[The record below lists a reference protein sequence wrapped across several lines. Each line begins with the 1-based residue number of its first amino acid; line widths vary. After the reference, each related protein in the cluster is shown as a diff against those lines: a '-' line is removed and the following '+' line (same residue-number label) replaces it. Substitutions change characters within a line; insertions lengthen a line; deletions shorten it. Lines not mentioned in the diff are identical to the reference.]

1 MSGVRKDGDRVS
13 GVDYFDV
20 QECRFDEQGRL
31 SLIPVPGGEHVLACD
46 TVIFAVGMKTDLGFF
61 EGEVPECT
69 PRQWIVADAAQKTSL
84 EGVFAAGDVAS
95 GPSSIAGAV
104 GAGRRAA
111 FGVHAYLTGENSRVY
126 IINEEGR
133 IEARDRLAA
142 SQPPYVVPFE
152 EIYGVAQYGRAEP
165 QRQGIREGLSF
176 REINEGYTPGQ
187 ARDEAARCMHCG
199 HCKGCGT
206 CVDDCPGY
214 VLELKHLEERD
225 RPEVAFGDECWH
237 CANCRTSCPCGAIG
251 FSFPLRMQV

>member
-1 MSGVRKDGDRVS
+1 M
-13 GVDYFDV
+13 
-20 QECRFDEQGRL
+20 
-31 SLIPVPGGEHVLACD
+31 
-46 TVIFAVGMKTDLGFF
+46 
-61 EGEVPECT
+61 PECT

-133 IEARDRLAA
+133 IEARDRLAGA
-142 SQPPYVVPFE
+142 QPPYVVPFE
-152 EIYGVAQYGRAEP
+152 EIYGVAQYERAEP
-165 QRQGIREGLSF
+165 QRQSIREGLSF
-176 REINEGYTPGQ
+176 REINEGYTQEQ
-187 ARDEAARCMHCG
+187 AQAEAARCMHCG